1 LWRSFIASQGP
12 RLAPHATILW
22 LGMPTMTIALL
33 SLCHPLCVRAFFPSV
48 LSCFL
53 SPLGCFFLFL
63 AAASL
68 RCVYSH
74 LFHGTIAYHWV
85 TLSHPIAPPLPPPS
99 FKSLPLT
106 HVHRP
111 SFSPGA
117 TPPRSAVFFF
127 GRAPSSPECHD
138 TGLAVGFK
146 KEHAHL
152 LSHYLLLSIVRTL
165 HFCPVSHRPSASG
178 LPPSEHPRFYPL
190 PLCFSA
196 LSPRLHLSNLSVR
209 RRRRGSALV
218 PCDSLVAGSLTPLPP
233 ISGQHHWLFPRHF

>member
-1 LWRSFIASQGP
+1 VAILHRFP
-12 RLAPHATILW
+12 RTPSGAACYDSVARDADDDHCPPFPLPSPLCSR
-22 LGMPTMTIALL
+22 LFSERALL
-33 SLCHPLCVRAFFPSV
+33 LSVTPRTSTLTWCVFNIISSTMG
-48 LSCFL
+48 LW
-53 SPLGCFFLFL
+53 CFFLFL

-127 GRAPSSPECHD
+127 GRAPSSPECHFPLSSPLNC
-138 TGLAVGFK
+138 T
-146 KEHAHL
+146 HL
-152 LSHYLLLSIVRTL
+152 SLL
-165 HFCPVSHRPSASG
+165 PSF
-178 LPPSEHPRFYPL
+178 PPSL
-190 PLCFSA
+190 PK
-196 LSPRLHLSNLSVR
+196 RLHLAFTSLTSLSVAAA
-209 RRRRGSALV
+209 GV
-218 PCDSLVAGSLTPLPP
+218 P
-233 ISGQHHWLFPRHF
+233 R

>member
-1 LWRSFIASQGP
+1 VAILHRFP
-12 RLAPHATILW
+12 RTPSGAACYDSVARDADDDHCPPFPLPSPLCSR
-22 LGMPTMTIALL
+22 LFSERALL
-33 SLCHPLCVRAFFPSV
+33 LSVTPRTSTLTWCVFNIISSTMG
-48 LSCFL
+48 LW
-53 SPLGCFFLFL
+53 CFFLFL

-138 TGLAVGFK
+138 TGL
-146 KEHAHL
+146 HL

-196 LSPRLHLSNLSVR
+196 LSLGP
-209 RRRRGSALV
+209 
-218 PCDSLVAGSLTPLPP
+218 
-233 ISGQHHWLFPRHF
+233 

>member
-1 LWRSFIASQGP
+1 VAILHRFP
-12 RLAPHATILW
+12 RTPSGAACYDSVARDADDDHCPPFPLPSPLCSR
-22 LGMPTMTIALL
+22 LFSERALL
-33 SLCHPLCVRAFFPSV
+33 LSVTPRTSTLTWCVFNIISSTMG
-48 LSCFL
+48 LW
-53 SPLGCFFLFL
+53 CFFLFL

-111 SFSPGA
+111 SLSPGA

-138 TGLAVGFK
+138 TGLPAFPLSSTLNCT
-146 KEHAHL
+146 HPSL
-152 LSHYLLLSIVRTL
+152 LPCFPPPQCFWASSIGAPKILPSSSLLLG
-165 HFCPVSHRPSASG
+165 PVLGPVTSG
-178 LPPSEHPRFYPL
+178 LL
-190 PLCFSA
+190 
-196 LSPRLHLSNLSVR
+196 
-209 RRRRGSALV
+209 
-218 PCDSLVAGSLTPLPP
+218 
-233 ISGQHHWLFPRHF
+233 

>member
-1 LWRSFIASQGP
+1 VAILHRFP
-12 RLAPHATILW
+12 RTPSGAACYDSVARDADDDHCPPFPLPSPLCSR
-22 LGMPTMTIALL
+22 LFSERALL
-33 SLCHPLCVRAFFPSV
+33 LSVTPRTSTLTWCVFNIISSTMG
-48 LSCFL
+48 LW
-53 SPLGCFFLFL
+53 CFFLFL

-138 TGLAVGFK
+138 TGLTCFP
-146 KEHAHL
+146 
-152 LSHYLLLSIVRTL
+152 II
-165 HFCPVSHRPSASG
+165 
-178 LPPSEHPRFYPL
+178 FYSQLYAP
-190 PLCFSA
+190 FTFA
-196 LSPRLHLSNLSVR
+196 LFPTVTPKAPSPRLHLSNLSVR

-218 PCDSLVAGSLTPLPP
+218 PCDSLVAGSFSPLPP

>member
-1 LWRSFIASQGP
+1 MAILHRFP
-12 RLAPHATILW
+12 RTPSGAACYDSVARDADDDHCPPFPLPSPLCSR
-22 LGMPTMTIALL
+22 LFSERALL
-33 SLCHPLCVRAFFPSV
+33 LSVTPRTSTLTWCVFNIISSTMG
-48 LSCFL
+48 LW
-53 SPLGCFFLFL
+53 CFFLFL
-63 AAASL
+63 AAASP

-138 TGLAVGFK
+138 TGL
-146 KEHAHL
+146 HL

-165 HFCPVSHRPSASG
+165 HFCPVSHRHSQSAFTSPS
-178 LPPSEHPRFYPL
+178 PL
-190 PLCFSA
+190 
-196 LSPRLHLSNLSVR
+196 
-209 RRRRGSALV
+209 
-218 PCDSLVAGSLTPLPP
+218 
-233 ISGQHHWLFPRHF
+233 